1 MFISKKS
8 IMKKAYLTALTVFA
22 GISLLLLSSCRL
34 NCVKGS
40 GKEGS
45 ESRKVTDFT
54 KLDISGNYKVILK
67 QDSSLG
73 IAITADDNL
82 LKYIKTEVN
91 GDKLKISTDNKN
103 ICSNG
108 DVVITI
114 GVHNIEAIHASGAI
128 DIKSDGKIVAK
139 NFDFDL
145 SGATKINMDLD
156 AADVSTDGSGVTEVT
171 LRGQASS
178 HHVDLSGGGKIHA
191 FDFIVGNYD
200 IETSGASDCDINV
213 LHELSVNS
221 SGASDIKYKGN
232 PTTINNKK
240 AGISAITKV
249 N

>member
-1 MFISKKS
+1 
-8 IMKKAYLTALTVFA
+8 MKKAYLTALTLFA
-22 GISLLLLSSCRL
+22 GISLLLLASCKL
-34 NCVKGS
+34 HCVKGS
-40 GKEGS
+40 GKEIT
-45 ESRKVTDFT
+45 ENRKVADFT
-54 KLDISGNYKVILK
+54 KLDISGTYKVVLK

-73 IAITADDNL
+73 ITISADDNL
-82 LKYIKTEVN
+82 LKYIKTEVS

-103 ICSNG
+103 ICPEG
-108 DVVITI
+108 EIVVTI
-114 GVHNIEAIHASGAI
+114 GIHHIEAIKASGAI
-128 DIKSDGKIVAK
+128 EIKSDGKIVAK
-139 NFDFDL
+139 NFDFGL

-156 AADVSTDGSGVTEVT
+156 AADVRTEGSGVTEVT

-221 SGASDIKYKGN
+221 SGASAINYKGN

-240 AGISAITKV
+240 AGLSTIKKV